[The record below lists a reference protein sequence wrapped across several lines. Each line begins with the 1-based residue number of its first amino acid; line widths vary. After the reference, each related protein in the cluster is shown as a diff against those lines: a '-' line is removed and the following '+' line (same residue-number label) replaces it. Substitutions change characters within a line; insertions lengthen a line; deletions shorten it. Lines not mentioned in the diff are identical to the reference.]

1 MIARTWHGV
10 VPKDKGDA
18 YFEYLNQTGLP
29 DYKAASGNSGIQV
42 LKKEIDHQIHFF
54 LISFWDSYESIKEF
68 AGENYSKARYYPR
81 DKDYLL
87 ELEPFVNHYE
97 VLANS
102 KPGWINNKLFRL
114 GKLYL
119 ENLSKLGITKE
130 YVSIR

>member
-87 ELEPFVNHYE
+87 QLEPFVNHYE